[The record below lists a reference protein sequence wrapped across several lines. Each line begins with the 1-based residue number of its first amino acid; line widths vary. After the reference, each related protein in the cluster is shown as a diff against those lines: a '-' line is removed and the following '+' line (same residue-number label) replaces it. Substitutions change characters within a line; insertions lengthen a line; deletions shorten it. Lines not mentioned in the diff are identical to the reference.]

1 MLRFTITAL
10 ALFILNFSLMAQSK
24 SGYEIIETD
33 NKQEVIYKGPCTF
46 EDIANVAAFKLQ
58 ENAAAYQPA
67 GEQTQALS
75 KVLPEFDMII
85 FLGTWCEDSH
95 NLIPKLYKVLQETGY
110 PLDKPDIQALDRDKK
125 GLHEV
130 QDQFKI
136 TNVPTIILLQNG
148 VETGRI
154 TETVK
159 KSIEQDLL
167 DITATP

>member
-1 MLRFTITAL
+1 MFRFAITAF
-10 ALFILNFSLMAQSK
+10 ALLTLNFCSMAQSK
-24 SGYEIIETD
+24 SGYELIESD

-58 ENAAAYQPA
+58 EQAETYQP
-67 GEQTQALS
+67 GEAQIQALS
-75 KVLPEFDMII
+75 EVLPEFDMII

-95 NLIPKLYKVLQETGY
+95 NLVPKLYRVLQETGY

-125 GLHEV
+125 GLHNIE
-130 QDQFKI
+130 DQFKI
-136 TNVPTIILLQNG
+136 TNVPTIILLKNG
-148 VETGRI
+148 EETGRI

-167 DITATP
+167 DIAVPQ